1 MVGRTLQ
8 AGDTVSEPYESSPSH
23 AAFAAELL
31 SRVEITREQWRT
43 PGPERVRMAADAL
56 AAIQKA
62 QQDNAEALHRIVE
75 SLRQWPGHRTVGQNA
90 CQAAVSIAVHCDHD
104 QAFQQRLLRLLQVAV
119 TAGEA
124 TRAQLAHLHDRC
136 LVNARQP
143 QLYGTQHWYRSD
155 GQLQPHPI
163 ADLAQLDTRRA
174 GADLPPY
181 AEQARHLRE
190 RHGPLGSLSTSATAD
205 PLPVSL
211 PERCA
216 A

>member
-1 MVGRTLQ
+1 M
-8 AGDTVSEPYESSPSH
+8 SEPHQSSPSH

-31 SRVEITREQWRT
+31 SRAEITREQWRT
-43 PGPERVRMAADAL
+43 PGPERVRLAPDSL
-56 AAIQKA
+56 AAIHRI
-62 QQDNAEALHRIVE
+62 QQDNAVALHRIVE
-75 SLRQWPGHRTVGQNA
+75 RLGQWPGRSTVGQDA

-104 QAFQQRLLRLLQVAV
+104 PAFQQKLLRLLQTAV

-143 QLYGTQHWYRSD
+143 QLYGTQHWYRAD

-174 GADLPPY
+174 GAGLPPY

-190 RHGPLGSLSTSATAD
+190 RHGPRGSLSIAATAEPI
-205 PLPVSL
+205 PLS
-211 PERCA
+211 ERHA

>member
-1 MVGRTLQ
+1 MSG
-8 AGDTVSEPYESSPSH
+8 PYESSPSH

-56 AAIQKA
+56 AAFQKA
-62 QQDNAEALHRIVE
+62 QQDNAVALHRIVE

-104 QAFQQRLLRLLQVAV
+104 HAFQQRLLRLLQVAV

-136 LVNARQP
+136 LVNAKQP

-163 ADLAQLDTRRA
+163 ADPAQLDTRRA
-174 GADLPPY
+174 SADLPSY

-190 RHGPLGSLSTSATAD
+190 RHGPLGSLSTPATAD

>member
-1 MVGRTLQ
+1 
-8 AGDTVSEPYESSPSH
+8 
-23 AAFAAELL
+23 
-31 SRVEITREQWRT
+31 
-43 PGPERVRMAADAL
+43 MAADVL
-56 AAIQKA
+56 TAIQKM
-62 QQDNAEALHRIVE
+62 QQDNAVALHRIVE
-75 SLRQWPGHRTVGQNA
+75 SLRQWPGHRTVGQDA

-104 QAFQQRLLRLLQVAV
+104 PAFQQRLLRLLRAAV

-174 GADLPPY
+174 GADLPPLRR
-181 AEQARHLRE
+181 AGPAPPRAPRAARLLIDLRYSGD
-190 RHGPLGSLSTSATAD
+190 HPLF
-205 PLPVSL
+205 SL